1 MIKYIMSRSINEKGF
16 FGISLCVITFIL
28 GDYLLNHISTLE
40 NPPMGNTLYIL
51 IGSTMVFT
59 SVLGAII
66 ISKYVY
72 DNKKKLKK
80 MEYKR
85 KKHRIYFLK
94 NKNSNTKI

>member
-1 MIKYIMSRSINEKGF
+1 MSRSINEKGF

-80 MEYKR
+80 WNTSVKSIEY
-85 KKHRIYFLK
+85 IF
-94 NKNSNTKI
+94 